1 MEGFAPVR
9 TASTA
14 STASTATATGVTR
27 AADCNC
33 LPGYIPSKSSGYGG
47 EIFNSFSSGNHYVFN
62 PRGTKDM
69 YVILPDNNCGMPIGQ
84 LNEPPNPNYKTI
96 LVDDVFRLY
105 NFKGELPCNLVKKD
119 LSTSYFCKNLTDPS
133 KIRKCY

>member
-1 MEGFAPVR
+1 
-9 TASTA
+9 
-14 STASTATATGVTR
+14 
-27 AADCNC
+27 

-47 EIFNSFSSGNHYVFN
+47 EIFNLNYSGNHYVFN
-62 PRGTKDM
+62 PRGTKDI
-69 YVILPDNNCGMPIGQ
+69 YSIPPDNNCGMPIGQ
-84 LNEPPNPNYKTI
+84 LNEPPNPNYKRVTYEEI
-96 LVDDVFRLY
+96 FIDKIPKY